1 AMGDEV
7 LGDDQKLAKLVKIIG
22 TVLHTKLAA

>member
-1 AMGDEV
+1 V
-7 LGDDQKLAKLVKIIG
+7 LGDDQKLARLVKIIG